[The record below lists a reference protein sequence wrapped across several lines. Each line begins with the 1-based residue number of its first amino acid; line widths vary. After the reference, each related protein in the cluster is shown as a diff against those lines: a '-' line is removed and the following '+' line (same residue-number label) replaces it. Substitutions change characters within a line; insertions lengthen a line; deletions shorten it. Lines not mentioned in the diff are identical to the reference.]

1 VHPALLQGELDQ
13 GSCQP
18 LLPKPSCSVII
29 DCSTAWL
36 LMKFVMRRRKKQAV
50 IKNAIT
56 STYYNDSE
64 FMMFNCIS
72 KSDKIEFL

>member
-1 VHPALLQGELDQ
+1 
-13 GSCQP
+13 
-18 LLPKPSCSVII
+18 
-29 DCSTAWL
+29 
-36 LMKFVMRRRKKQAV
+36 MKFVMRRRKKQAV

-72 KSDKIEFL
+72 KSDKIEFLWSKHTEQAGMIGKLILFPFLC